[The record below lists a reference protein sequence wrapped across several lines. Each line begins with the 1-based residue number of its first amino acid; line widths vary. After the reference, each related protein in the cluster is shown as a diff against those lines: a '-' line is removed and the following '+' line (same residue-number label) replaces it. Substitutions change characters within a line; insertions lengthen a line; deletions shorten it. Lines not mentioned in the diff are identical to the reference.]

1 MTSGSNVDKHPHSNK
16 PLRGNSDAEKLFR
29 PVSPFGPSE
38 GSDGEELPDWARP
51 LGVQQQPR
59 ESSGYNFDWLS
70 NPDVERSTS
79 SETTTHP
86 EHTQPLLPQ
95 SQPDHERQQP
105 SSETSRSDFSNGVES
120 KSRQKT
126 DTIAENKPASAEK
139 KGEAFLAKVN
149 PINASTPD
157 QTLKAA
163 RALSQDGKFQA
174 ALGHYLYLVKSDQKL
189 KDVVADLEAQ
199 LANPHISQ
207 TPLMLQTLADAYTKS
222 GNLAKA
228 LPLYRKAL
236 GR

>member
-1 MTSGSNVDKHPHSNK
+1 MTSGSNIDKHPHSNK
-16 PLRGNSDAEKLFR
+16 PLRGNSDAEQLFR
-29 PVSPFGPSE
+29 PVSPFAPSE
-38 GSDGEELPDWARP
+38 GSDGEQLPDWARP
-51 LGVQQQPR
+51 LGDQQQLQ
-59 ESSGYNFDWLS
+59 ESSRYNFDWLS

-79 SETTTHP
+79 SETPTHP
-86 EHTQPLLPQ
+86 EHMQSLMPQ
-95 SQPDHERQQP
+95 SEPDHKRQQA
-105 SSETSRSDFSNGVES
+105 SSETSRSDFSNRAEVE
-120 KSRQKT
+120 
-126 DTIAENKPASAEK
+126 PASAEK
-139 KGEAFLAKVN
+139 DAKTFPAKVN
-149 PINASTPD
+149 PISASTPD
-157 QTLKAA
+157 QTLKTA

-189 KDVVADLEAQ
+189 KEVVVDLEAH